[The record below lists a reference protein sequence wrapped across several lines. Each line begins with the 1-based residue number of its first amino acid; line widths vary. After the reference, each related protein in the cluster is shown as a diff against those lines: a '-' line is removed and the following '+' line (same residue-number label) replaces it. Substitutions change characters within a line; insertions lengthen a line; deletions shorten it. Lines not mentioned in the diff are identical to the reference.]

1 MMLSCRWRRRRIACM
16 LRSRTQPPRYKAVQQ
31 DVRGLGCC
39 VYKEVEHVRMYIHI
53 CARIHM
59 LYTLY
64 TCVYGRISF
73 IYTCQSIDMQRT
85 HSHSHKSVGIPRVHV
100 ANPVCNDE
108 MVARKP
114 GHLAVEMRRRF
125 ACRSCTD
132 IGASSPCSHRRT
144 LKLDPD
150 PSSTILKVFRLLA
163 QVAAG
168 IRDDFPS

>member
-85 HSHSHKSVGIPRVHV
+85 HSHSHKSDGIPRVHLV
-100 ANPVCNDE
+100 NPVCNDE
-108 MVARKP
+108 IVARKP
-114 GHLAVEMRRRF
+114 DTHTRTHAHTHANSHKH
-125 ACRSCTD
+125 ACHSCTCNLSRLPACD
-132 IGASSPCSHRRT
+132 DSHCNPEHTSMTR
-144 LKLDPD
+144 
-150 PSSTILKVFRLLA
+150 
-163 QVAAG
+163 
-168 IRDDFPS
+168 